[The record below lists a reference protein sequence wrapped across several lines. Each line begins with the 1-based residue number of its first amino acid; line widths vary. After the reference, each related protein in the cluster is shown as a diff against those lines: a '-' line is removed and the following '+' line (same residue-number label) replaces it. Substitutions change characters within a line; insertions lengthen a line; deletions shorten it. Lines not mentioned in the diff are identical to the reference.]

1 MVRYRLA
8 HHQAD
13 GETVSSTLQRI
24 TRTTVGLSTLNF
36 AVVAAVTLLDPTRGP
51 VGDLARTWVIACIVA
66 DAVVA
71 MVWFV
76 SDVMTHGVAARAF
89 GIWADV
95 GTASVLITF
104 ADPGE
109 ALVGCVLF
117 AVTGAFFTFYLP
129 RSWMRI
135 HVVFVLG
142 FILLMAA
149 LSVRDGM
156 NWPTVIART
165 DVVIAGVLGLPMTI
179 QIVWAS
185 QRRRARL
192 SEVDALTRIA
202 NRRGLD
208 RYVES
213 VSRTQPR
220 GVLGAMV
227 IDVDYFKSV
236 NDEYGH
242 DTGDRVL
249 VAVAQALVEA
259 VGDAGTVARNGG
271 EEFAVFLA
279 LDAAYE
285 LDATTVLMPVRVT
298 VPGIAPVGLSIGVAS
313 VSIRASQEMDA
324 STAWRLLAAA
334 DEAMYRAKARGG
346 ARIES
351 VDLAGTP
358 PP

>member
-1 MVRYRLA
+1 M
-8 HHQAD
+8 
-13 GETVSSTLQRI
+13 
-24 TRTTVGLSTLNF
+24 GLSTLNF
-36 AVVAAVTLLDPTRGP
+36 SAVAALTLVDPTRGP
-51 VGDLARTWVIACIVA
+51 AGDAARVWLVFGIVSNAVLAVTW
-66 DAVVA
+66 
-71 MVWFV
+71 FF
-76 SDVMTHGVAARAF
+76 SNVMTRGVGARAF

-95 GTASVLITF
+95 GTATVLVTF

-129 RSWMRI
+129 RSWMRV
-135 HVVFVLG
+135 HVVLVLG
-142 FILLMAA
+142 VILLMAA

-192 SEVDALTRIA
+192 SEIDALTRIA

-213 VSRTQPR
+213 VSPMQHH
-220 GVLGAMV
+220 GVLAAMV
-227 IDVDYFKSV
+227 IDIDYFKSV
-236 NDEYGH
+236 NDEHGH

-249 VAVAQALVEA
+249 VAVAQAIVEA

-285 LDATTVLMPVRVT
+285 LDATTALMPVYVT
-298 VPGIAPVGLSIGVAS
+298 VPGIAPVSLSIGVAS
-313 VSIRASQEMDA
+313 LSIRASQEMDA
-324 STAWRLLAAA
+324 SAAWHLLAAA

-346 ARIES
+346 ARVES
-351 VDLAGTP
+351 VDLVGTTP
-358 PP
+358 P